1 MERKDLTELHYIT
14 HIGNVPS
21 ILQLGIVS
29 HNRAESL
36 KHVSVA
42 DPEIQERRSKVTV
55 PQGLNLHDY
64 VNLYF
69 SARNPML
76 YKRLEHYQEICVL
89 QVNSDVLDLQGTVV
103 TDGNAS
109 SDWVRFEEAPKGLEI
124 VVQELTYSDDWRD
137 TNHYEYLRKKSAK
150 CAEVLV
156 PDRVAPSLV
165 TGIYVSCDESKAN
178 LNDLVTNIYITVNE
192 HMFFK

>member
-1 MERKDLTELHYIT
+1 MERTDLTELHYIT
-14 HIGNVPS
+14 HVGNVPS

-29 HNRAESL
+29 HNRAQSL
-36 KHVSVA
+36 EHTSVA
-42 DPEIQERRSKVTV
+42 DPEIQKRRAKVSV
-55 PQGLNLHDY
+55 PQGRKLHDY

-76 YKRLEHYQEICVL
+76 YKRREQHREICIV
-89 QVNSDVLDLQGTVV
+89 QVNPDVLDLHGTIV

-109 SDWVRFEEAPKGLEI
+109 SDWVLFEEAPKGLAI
-124 VVQELTYSDDWRD
+124 VAQELTYADDWTD
-137 TNHYEYLRKKSAK
+137 ADYFEYLRKKSAK

-156 PDRVAPSLV
+156 PDRIEPSFLS
-165 TGIYVSCDESKAN
+165 GIYVSCDESKAT

-192 HMFFK
+192 HMFFR